1 MWTMIKRKRTGDA
14 VPDLASGQAAL
25 VLVLV
30 VGSIVLIAGLTL
42 LFLVI
47 SLTNSIF
54 GLRAANRAL
63 GVANAGAED
72 VMLRVVRDIGFDDC
86 ATACTIPIG
95 NDAAKVTVENNYAGN
110 VDSTIIIESE
120 GSVLSAKRKV
130 RTVLSVDSTGRV
142 TVVSRGQVVF

>member
-1 MWTMIKRKRTGDA
+1 MKSNLLPTPYSLLPKR
-14 VPDLASGQAAL
+14 GQAAL

-63 GVANAGAED
+63 GVANAGVED
-72 VMLRVVRDIGFDDC
+72 MMLRVVRDTGFNAC
-86 ATACTIPIG
+86 ASTCTILIG
-95 NDAAKVTVENNYAGN
+95 NDNAKVIVVNNYLSGGI
-110 VDSTIIIESE
+110 DSTIVIESE
-120 GSVLSAKRKV
+120 GAVLTAKRKV

-142 TVVSRGQVVF
+142 TVVSRGQVIF